1 METWKVEKISGE
13 RAFTGKLFNVDVDQI
28 INPHSSG
35 ELAPAQLVRREVVR
49 HPGAVAIIPC
59 LPGAK
64 IVLIRQYRYPIDTW
78 LWEIPAGL
86 LEQNETPDDCAARE
100 LTEET
105 GYKARN
111 LNLLAT
117 LHSSPGFSDEVL
129 YLFFADNLKLGKP
142 KPDPEESIEVKIFS
156 ILEVLEMISRGEIT
170 DSKTVNGILL
180 VAHDIYPVTG
190 T

>member
-1 METWKVEKISGE
+1 MSEQKAEKICTT
-13 RAFTGKLFNVDVDQI
+13 RAFTGKI
-28 INPHSSG
+28 INIDIDWITDPPSA
-35 ELAPAQLVRREVVR
+35 LRVRREVVR

-64 IVLIRQYRYPIDTW
+64 IVLVRQYRYPIDKW
-78 LWEIPAGL
+78 IWEIPAGL
-86 LEQNETPDDCAARE
+86 LEPNEKPEDCAARE
-100 LTEET
+100 LAEET
-105 GYKARN
+105 GYRARN
-111 LNLLAT
+111 LSLLAT
-117 LHSSPGFSDEVL
+117 LHSSPGFCDEVV
-129 YLFFADNLKLGKP
+129 YLFFADNLKPGKA
-142 KPDPEESIEVKIFS
+142 KPDTEESFEVKTFS